1 MRKRR
6 RSGCNNVIGRA
17 GATGG
22 GASTPNIPRASEEA
36 AAGGQGPQ
44 PPAPPGWLAMVGSG
58 SGCREQCIASCR
70 ACSLARSFATGWLV
84 RLALIDLPRL
94 GGHGTRPGAFYSR
107 RGWPPAG
114 AAGSI
119 GAHVRARRRAMTTA
133 ERTLGTVARAG
144 GLLGHARWM
153 GRGRRRPVRWP
164 SGVLRVRDVSRQRAG
179 ASRPPARRGRVVV
192 AATCVFLCQRPVTRR
207 AGVLVMSAM

>member
-1 MRKRR
+1 MQRKL
-6 RSGCNNVIGRA
+6 
-17 GATGG
+17 
-22 GASTPNIPRASEEA
+22 PR
-36 AAGGQGPQ
+36 
-44 PPAPPGWLAMVGSG
+44 L
-58 SGCREQCIASCR
+58 
-70 ACSLARSFATGWLV
+70 LARSLV
-84 RLALIDLPRL
+84 CYRLASASRTDRSATPRRPR
-94 GGHGTRPGAFYSR
+94 HPGAFYSR

-179 ASRPPARRGRVVV
+179 ASRPPARPAGPGSGGRHMRVSLSEASDPPGGGPRDECHVGKDLL
-192 AATCVFLCQRPVTRR
+192 AR
-207 AGVLVMSAM
+207 AIAPAPAR